1 MQQLSS
7 SQASPEVPI
16 NENFETLEHQQVYG
30 KRHPATTG
38 LTWAFYGGRW
48 GGFAVSDGTVTLAN
62 NATNHLV
69 VARSTGVLSSSTS
82 TTNWDNTTDYA
93 RVYKITTASG
103 VVTAVEDHR
112 AGPNGVHGTAP
123 LPVSVDDN
131 VTALT
136 ISSGAVNIDCAL
148 GDYFTLALNANVTSI
163 TFSNLPGSGKGATK
177 MIRITQDTT
186 ARTVAWPSSFKW
198 ADGTAGAVST
208 ASGAIDVLAITT
220 FNNGAAWH
228 ATLAKDFS

>member
-38 LTWAFYGGRW
+38 LTWAYYGGRW
-48 GGFAVSDGTVTLAN
+48 GGFLIANGTITLTN

-69 VARSTGVLSSSTS
+69 VQRSTGAISSSTS
-82 TTNWDNTTDYA
+82 TTNWNNTTDYA
-93 RVYKITTASG
+93 RVYRITTAG
-103 VVTAVEDHR
+103 NVVTAVEDHR

-123 LPVSVDDN
+123 LPASVGDN
-131 VTALT
+131 VTALS
-136 ISSGAVNIDCAL
+136 INSGAVNINCAL
-148 GDYFTLALNANVTSI
+148 GDYFTLALDANVTSI

-186 ARTVAWPSSFKW
+186 ARTVAWPGSFKW
-198 ADGTAGAVST
+198 ADGAAGAVST